1 MGIAAKK
8 PPLLL
13 EEKGFRSCVLSEL
26 KQSFPE
32 GFPAIFGLCT
42 VANGKESVIFIG
54 CCNDLFPSVAEV
66 IRRPAVAAC
75 KPTHVTAR
83 YKPALTTEQWA
94 ARATETVQYRAK
106 YQPVVWDRD

>member
-8 PPLLL
+8 TPLLL
-13 EEKGFRSCVLSEL
+13 EEKGFRSCALSEL

-42 VANGKESVIFIG
+42 VADGKESVIFIG

-75 KPTHVTAR
+75 KPTHLTAR

-106 YQPVVWDRD
+106 YKPVVWDRD